1 MILPIPFYRGA
12 GWLNSCLDC
21 STQLLGMGVKLEG
34 GPHLWAKRLG
44 GRDAPQ
50 PLALLCPLT
59 PDTPVG
65 PKPPLPLSFLCPH
78 PAQPLSLS
86 FSCLFLS
93 ALCEG
98 RACFPVL
105 CSLAHEWDRGRWLR
119 PCVLLCIC
127 EGHVPFDVLG
137 FSHSR
142 VVQLPTEVG
151 LVDSKGVEGGAH
163 KSKKRGL
170 DRSLAM

>member
-1 MILPIPFYRGA
+1 MR
-12 GWLNSCLDC
+12 
-21 STQLLGMGVKLEG
+21 G
-34 GPHLWAKRLG
+34 GPHLQAKRLC

-50 PLALLCPLT
+50 PFSLLCPLT

-105 CSLAHEWDRGRWLR
+105 CSLAREWD
-119 PCVLLCIC
+119 
-127 EGHVPFDVLG
+127 EGDGCAHVSSVFVRDVPFDVLG

-151 LVDSKGVEGGAH
+151 LVGSKGVEGGAH

-170 DRSLAM
+170 DWSLAM